1 MHTGN
6 AERRDHRRWLRR
18 LVLAPTVG
26 LTVHAAFSL
35 GLTGCAG
42 NLRSVPAANTTAL
55 RAQTP
60 DEPTAELPAKND
72 AAEPPAKKNTND
84 TGGVRWLWNKI
95 TGKSQEE
102 HDKERAERD
111 ANNEK
116 YGQGFGP
123 IPAIK
128 PFSKDQ
134 MAERRERE
142 KKREEEA
149 KKQEDGLPFGLND
162 LWNKWTLPAIPEG
175 ETETLVLRG
184 DQLETEKPLG
194 KSSDLMTGA
203 HEYYRQADYD
213 RARKLFHAVAENKKN
228 PVLVAEEARF
238 YEAECLRREGKYP
251 RACDTYHKMLQ
262 EFPGGGYR
270 EQACQRMYDIAM
282 FWLEDTKD
290 EMRQLEEKKDG
301 KRWLV
306 VSQVV
311 HWEKEKPFI
320 DQEGR
325 ALESLERVR
334 YNDIT
339 GPLADKSLFW
349 AGSVKFYRQDYRE
362 ADHYF
367 TQLAEMH
374 PNSEFAAKAIELG
387 IISKHLSTGGADYD
401 GRKVAEARQL
411 INTAMSSYP
420 KLANDPDKKQ
430 FLLNQLACCSMQQ
443 AEKDYKMA
451 EFYRRTRHPASA
463 YFYYEIVRRRY
474 PGTPFA
480 DQATQKMWDL
490 RKELEG
496 KAEAS
501 ALPKTPEEA
510 PTPGQPAPAAPRQ
523 PETAPPPRTLPPAG
537 ATPPVETAPQP
548 RPFNPAPQ
556 AAPRP
561 AAPTEGLPGMQP
573 KTLPPGI
580 R

>member
-26 LTVHAAFSL
+26 LTMHGALSL

-42 NLRSVPAANTTAL
+42 NLRSVPAANATAL

-60 DEPTAELPAKND
+60 DEP
-72 AAEPPAKKNTND
+72 AAEPPVRKSND
-84 TGGVRWLWNKI
+84 TGSLRWLWNKV

-102 HDKERAERD
+102 QDKERAQRD
-111 ANNEK
+111 ANNAK
-116 YGQGFGP
+116 YGEGIGP
-123 IPAIK
+123 LPNVQLADKAADK
-128 PFSKDQ
+128 PP
-134 MAERRERE
+134 EP
-142 KKREEEA
+142 KREEA
-149 KKQEDGLPFGLND
+149 KDSNKYFGISDFWDRL
-162 LWNKWTLPAIPEG
+162 TLPDLPEG

-184 DQLETEKPLG
+184 DKLETEKRPAKAGDQLA
-194 KSSDLMTGA
+194 GA
-203 HEYYRQADYD
+203 HEYYRLAEYD
-213 RARKLFHAVAENKKN
+213 KARKLFHAVAENNKN
-228 PVLVAEEARF
+228 PVLVCEEARF
-238 YEAECLRREGKYP
+238 YEAECLRRLGKYP

-282 FWLEDTKD
+282 FWLDDTKE

-301 KRWLV
+301 KRMLV

-311 HWEKEKPFI
+311 HWEKEKPFL
-320 DQEGR
+320 DEEGR
-325 ALESLERVR
+325 ALEALERVR

-420 KLANDPDKKQ
+420 KLANDPEKKQ

-451 EFYRRTRHPASA
+451 EFYRRTGHPASA

-490 RKELEG
+490 RKDLEG

-501 ALPKTPEEA
+501 TLPK
-510 PTPGQPAPAAPRQ
+510 PTEDFAVPQPGQPAPATPR
-523 PETAPPPRTLPPAG
+523 PSETAPPPRTLPPGG
-537 ATPPVETAPQP
+537 AAPPVETAPQP

-561 AAPTEGLPGMQP
+561 AAPAEGLPGMQP
-573 KTLPPGI
+573 KTLPSGI